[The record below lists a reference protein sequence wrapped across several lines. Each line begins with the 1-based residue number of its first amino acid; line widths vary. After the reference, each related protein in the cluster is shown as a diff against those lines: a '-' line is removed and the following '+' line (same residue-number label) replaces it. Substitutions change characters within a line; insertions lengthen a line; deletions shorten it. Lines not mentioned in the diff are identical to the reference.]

1 MIRYEILYLELL
13 KSALWGSPTEADSFV
28 DLPPEI
34 WEQIYS
40 LASDQRTSAFI
51 SPAILALPHAC
62 QPPLSF
68 LLKLSLHT
76 EKVEAANRRLNDTL
90 AHISEEYKSIDTP
103 FILLKGQGVALNY
116 SHPLHRTPGDLDLF
130 FYRKGDYERAK
141 KWVIEKGYPQE
152 PESMKHLGFN
162 IGKVHIE
169 NHRKMASFDSNRYN
183 KYFQAE
189 VSRLIDLDGWETA
202 LIGNTEVKLLP
213 PTFNAG
219 YLFIHLFHH
228 FKHAGVSTRQL
239 SDWLLLLFRY
249 QDVIDKESLYR
260 LFDELDL
267 LQPAS
272 LFAAATVRYLG
283 ASPDLFPFPLSS
295 DTQLIDKVMVDVL
308 RGGNFGQHRPGKR
321 RPSGVWSG
329 RWHSFKRNLVRT
341 ITMASVAPS
350 HILVMPFLKLYNR
363 IKITMRGSV

>member
-1 MIRYEILYLELL
+1 
-13 KSALWGSPTEADSFV
+13 
-28 DLPPEI
+28 
-34 WEQIYS
+34 
-40 LASDQRTSAFI
+40 
-51 SPAILALPHAC
+51 
-62 QPPLSF
+62 
-68 LLKLSLHT
+68 
-76 EKVEAANRRLNDTL
+76 
-90 AHISEEYKSIDTP
+90 
-103 FILLKGQGVALNY
+103 
-116 SHPLHRTPGDLDLF
+116 
-130 FYRKGDYERAK
+130 
-141 KWVIEKGYPQE
+141 
-152 PESMKHLGFN
+152 MKHLGFN